1 MSKDEV
7 RVLTVDQVL
16 TLATAKFRRAFRKK
30 FKRSANDQE
39 LVEFKLAILRQHG
52 NMNEAALAKFKA
64 EQGANESPSKN

>member
-1 MSKDEV
+1 MSKDETV

-16 TLATAKFRRAFRKK
+16 TLATAKFRKAFRKK

-64 EQGANESPSKN
+64 EHGAHEAKEG